1 MTECD
6 LCFHHCKLEEG
17 QLGFCRGRLNR
28 DGKIISINEG
38 LFSSIALDPI
48 EKKPLIHFHPNSM
61 ILSLGSIG
69 CNLRCPFCQNHAI
82 SMAKPGEVSMKA
94 MSPQDIVELA
104 KSLKSKGN
112 IGVAF
117 TYNEPLINYEMVL
130 ETFKLAKQADLKTVL
145 VTNGTLETPY
155 FEMLLP
161 YTDALNIDL
170 KSFSPSFYRTLFGDL
185 ENVKANIKAAAKVSH
200 VEITTLI
207 IPGKNDS
214 ESDMEDEAQW
224 LASIDENI
232 PLHLSRFFPNYL
244 WDDLLPTPIETL
256 RKLKIIAERY
266 LNRVYLGNV

>member
-6 LCFHHCKLEEG
+6 LCFHHCRLEEE
-17 QLGFCRGRLNR
+17 QLGFCHGRKNSH
-28 DGKIISINEG
+28 GKIISINEG
-38 LFSSIALDPI
+38 LFSSMALDPI
-48 EKKPLIHFHPNSM
+48 EKKPLLYFHPHSM

-82 SMAKPGEVSMKA
+82 SMAKPGEVSMKTFSPQAIVDLA
-94 MSPQDIVELA
+94 MS
-104 KSLKSKGN
+104 LKDQGN

-130 ETFKLAKQADLKTVL
+130 KTFKLAKKAQLKTVL
-145 VTNGTLETPY
+145 VTNGTIETAY
-155 FEMLLP
+155 FEKLLP

-170 KSFSPSFYRTLFGDL
+170 KSFSATFYRSMFGNLDTVL
-185 ENVKANIKAAAKVSH
+185 ANIKAAAKVSH

-224 LASIDENI
+224 LASIDDNI
-232 PLHLSRFFPNYL
+232 PLHITRFFPKYL
-244 WDDLLPTPIETL
+244 WNDLSPTPLETL
-256 RKLKIIAERY
+256 EKLRHIAKRY
-266 LNRVYLGNV
+266 LKRVHIGNV

>member
-1 MTECD
+1 MIECD

-17 QLGFCRGRLNR
+17 QLGFCRGRQNKQ
-28 DGKIISINEG
+28 GKIISINENQ
-38 LFSSIALDPI
+38 FSSIALDPI
-48 EKKPLIHFHPNSM
+48 EKKPLLHFHPNSM

-69 CNLRCPFCQNHAI
+69 CNLRCPFCQNHSI
-82 SMAKPGEVSMKA
+82 SMAKPGEVLMKA
-94 MSPQDIVELA
+94 LSPQDIIDLA
-104 KSLKSKGN
+104 NSLRSRGN

-145 VTNGTLETPY
+145 VTNGTLETSY
-155 FEMLLP
+155 FEKLLP

-170 KSFSPSFYRTLFGDL
+170 KSFSPSFYRTLFGNLD
-185 ENVKANIKAAAKVSH
+185 NVLANIKAAAQVTH

-214 ESDMEDEAQW
+214 EGDMEDEAQW

-244 WDDLLPTPIETL
+244 WNDLPPTPIETL
-256 RKLKIIAERY
+256 KKLKAVAERY
-266 LNRVYLGNV
+266 LNTVHLGNV

>member
-17 QLGFCRGRLNR
+17 QLGFCRGRQNSQ
-28 DGKIISINEG
+28 GKIISINQG

-48 EKKPLIHFHPNSM
+48 EKKPLLYFHPNSM

-69 CNLRCPFCQNHAI
+69 CNLRCPFCQNHTI
-82 SMAKPGEVSMKA
+82 SMAKPGDVPMKA
-94 MSPQDIVELA
+94 LSPQDSVELA
-104 KSLKSKGN
+104 LSLKSKGN
-112 IGVAF
+112 IGIAF
-117 TYNEPLINYEMVL
+117 TYNEPLINFETVL

-145 VTNGTLETPY
+145 VTNGTLETAY
-155 FEMLLP
+155 FEKLLP

-170 KSFSPSFYRTLFGDL
+170 KSFNAGFYRSLFGDL
-185 ENVKANIKAAAKVSH
+185 DNVLTNIKAAAKVTH

-244 WDDLLPTPIETL
+244 WADLPPTPIETL

-266 LNRVYLGNV
+266 LNRVHLGNV